1 MHSLKTEYLLDP
13 EVVYLNHGSFGA
25 CPRPVFETYQHW
37 QYELERN
44 PVAFIQTRLHAEI
57 EKARCKLADF
67 LGTSCDD
74 VVYFTNPTTAFNMVA
89 RSLDLN
95 PGDEILTTCYEYPAM
110 ERTWEYIAQRSGAR
124 VVHQPTPLPL
134 ATADEFVEAFW
145 SGVTPKT
152 RIIFISHI
160 SALIAMIFPVREI
173 CQRARQAGILTL
185 IDGAHAPGQ
194 IPLNLVEL
202 DPDFYIGACHKW
214 LSAPKGSGFAYARPG
229 LHTRLE
235 PVVISFGWATAKH
248 SDVARAPDGRSWL
261 VYLNEGQGTRDPS
274 AFLSVPAAIDF
285 QEAHDW
291 EQQRVRCHELASR
304 TRRRINELTGL
315 PALCP
320 DSPEFFSQMVSVS
333 LPQEIVPGLRER
345 MQERRIVAPVMI
357 QNDQGFIRLS
367 FQAYN
372 DEGDADCLVETINQ
386 VLGMTEVR

>member
-1 MHSLKTEYLLDP
+1 MHSLKNEYLLDP
-13 EVVYLNHGSFGA
+13 EVVFLNHGSFGA
-25 CPRPVFETYQHW
+25 CPRLVFEAYQRW

-44 PVAFIQTRLHAEI
+44 PVAFIQTRLLVEI
-57 EKARCKLADF
+57 EKARCKLAAF
-67 LGTSCDD
+67 LGISCED

-89 RSLDLN
+89 RSLELN

-110 ERTWEYIAQRSGAR
+110 ERTWEYIAHKSGAH
-124 VVHQPTPLPL
+124 VVHQPIPLPL
-134 ATADEFVEAFW
+134 TTADEFVEAFW

-160 SALIAMIFPVREI
+160 SAFIAVIFPVREI
-173 CQRARQAGILTL
+173 CQRARQAGITTI

-194 IPLNLVEL
+194 IRLNLADI

-214 LSAPKGSGFAYARPG
+214 LSAPKGSGFVYARPD

-235 PVVISFGWATAKH
+235 PLVISFGWATAKN
-248 SDVARAPDGRSWL
+248 SEVARAPDGRSWL

-274 AFLSVPAAIDF
+274 AFLSVPAAIEF

-291 EQQRVRCHELASR
+291 EQQRSRCHNLASL

-320 DSPEFFSQMVSVS
+320 DSLAFFSQMVTVR
-333 LPQEIVPGLRER
+333 LPKEIMPGLREQ
-345 MQERRIVAPVMI
+345 MQERKIVAPVI
-357 QNDQGFIRLS
+357 TQDDQVYVRLS

-372 DEGDADCLVETINQ
+372 DEGDADCLVDTISQ
-386 VLGMTEVR
+386 ALDMLRVK